1 MRKLTS
7 FVAAL
12 ALLVGIASVAEA
24 QARQGGVGLM
34 LGLGATYE
42 PSFDITA
49 TFEGESDVLEM
60 DSGFGVAARAGF
72 AFTPAFVVFGAYEQ
86 SWHDDDVTGRKI
98 FGGLRL
104 NLPVAPSL
112 SPYVSGGYG
121 QRRYRGDDE
130 GVNAEIRGN
139 FFDVGAG
146 IQVYMMPSLA
156 LDVGANYAWGEF
168 NTFSFGGVSVDIDS
182 DNAAS
187 YRLRAGLTWTPMTGR

>member
-12 ALLVGIASVAEA
+12 ALMAGITSAAEA
-24 QARQGGVGLM
+24 QARRGGVGLM
-34 LGLGATYE
+34 LGLGATYT

-49 TFEGESDVLEM
+49 TDFGEEEVLEM
-60 DSGFGVAARAGF
+60 DAGFGVAARAGF
-72 AFTPAFVVFGAYEQ
+72 AFTPAFAVFGAYEQ
-86 SWHDDDVTGRKI
+86 SWHDDDVTGRMI
-98 FGGLRL
+98 FGGVRL

-112 SPYVSGGYG
+112 APYVSGGYG
-121 QRRYRGDDE
+121 QRRFRGEDE
-130 GVNAEIRGN
+130 GFTAEIRGN

-156 LDVGANYAWGEF
+156 LDIGANYAWGEF
-168 NTFSFGGVSVDIDS
+168 NRLSFGGMSADIDT